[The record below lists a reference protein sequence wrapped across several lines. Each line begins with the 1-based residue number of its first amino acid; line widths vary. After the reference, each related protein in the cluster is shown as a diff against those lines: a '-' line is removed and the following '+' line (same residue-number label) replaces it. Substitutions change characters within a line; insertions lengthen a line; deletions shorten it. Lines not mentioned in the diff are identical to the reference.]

1 MAGISSAKKLVNI
14 VVGLCGAG
22 SPVDA
27 ELLIDPALDN
37 EVITALN
44 SGSGVGCRDDE
55 ADLVEIRILRAC
67 DSNKA
72 KEVGNRAVIIL
83 TLDSLEHDVGDLLTG
98 LGELFLAVP
107 KSCHGRAG
115 LSVDVRVED
124 LAQICGKVSAII
136 KRVAVKADCLTRHL
150 IVKSDYLG
158 SVPVGGIEL
167 PALEVKVCKLLLV
180 GILGDGCLCCQS
192 V

>member
-14 VVGLCGAG
+14 VVGLCSAG

-136 KRVAVKADCLTRHL
+136 ERAAVKADCLTRHL

-158 SVPVGGIEL
+158 SVLVGGIEL
-167 PALEVKVCKLLLV
+167 PALEVKVCKLLV
-180 GILGDGCLCCQS
+180 GRIL
-192 V
+192 